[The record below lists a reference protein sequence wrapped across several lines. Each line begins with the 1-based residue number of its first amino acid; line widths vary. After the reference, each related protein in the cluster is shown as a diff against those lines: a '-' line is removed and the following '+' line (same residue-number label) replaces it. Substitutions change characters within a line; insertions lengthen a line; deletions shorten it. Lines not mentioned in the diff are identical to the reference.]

1 MKPPTD
7 NPVGSPAREEKTM
20 NDSEKSAMEFKEKFM
35 ALLKEYAV
43 GLNGLMHF
51 RIGDQELVLDTTLI
65 DGVEEIN
72 DA

>member
-1 MKPPTD
+1 M
-7 NPVGSPAREEKTM
+7 S
-20 NDSEKSAMEFKEKFM
+20 DSEKNATEFKEKFM
-35 ALLKEYAV
+35 ALLREYAV

-72 DA
+72 NE

>member
-1 MKPPTD
+1 MAPEEWE
-7 NPVGSPAREEKTM
+7 VG
-20 NDSEKSAMEFKEKFM
+20 NDSEKKATEFKEKFM
-35 ALLKEYAV
+35 ALLREYAV

-72 DA
+72 NE